1 MKRIIAICAAALV
14 VAAAPVNAQTRL
26 EGQSW
31 DKDYTAGE
39 WLRDCRAKID
49 RCRFFIRTVAQA
61 SYWYDKC
68 IPYMTSLTEVEGVML
83 TFLEKNRQYGN
94 DPATNVFLTAI
105 TTKWCKEV
113 VAPLIA

>member
-1 MKRIIAICAAALV
+1 MKRIIAICAVAVV
-14 VAAAPVNAQTRL
+14 VAAATVNAQSRM

-39 WLRDCRAKID
+39 WVQDCHAKID

-83 TFLEKNRQYGN
+83 TFLEQDRQYVN
-94 DPATNVFLTAI
+94 EPATNILLTAI
-105 TTKWCKEV
+105 TTKWCKR
-113 VAPLIA
+113 